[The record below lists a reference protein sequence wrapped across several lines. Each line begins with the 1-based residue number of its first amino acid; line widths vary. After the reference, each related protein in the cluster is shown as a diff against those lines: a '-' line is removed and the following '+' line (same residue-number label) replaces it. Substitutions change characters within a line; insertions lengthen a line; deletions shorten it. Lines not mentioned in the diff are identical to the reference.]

1 MRGKIYPIAIITFQ
15 TTNIKELCCRS
26 SLKKITVIPCGLKE
40 REKKS
45 KFMKFV
51 LAVWGGICSF
61 QRMIYNVNITLCL
74 DSEQVLFDY
83 NT

>member
-1 MRGKIYPIAIITFQ
+1 MDAKTERKREREGKISKL
-15 TTNIKELCCRS
+15 IKL
-26 SLKKITVIPCGLKE
+26 
-40 REKKS
+40 
-45 KFMKFV
+45 V

-61 QRMIYNVNITLCL
+61 QGMIYNVNITLCL